1 MHKPV
6 KSLPSGELLLQ
17 RLRSVTTLT
26 MAETEFLLSLQQ
38 KVRIHGAG
46 SQIMPDGDGT
56 HHPRLITTGWA
67 CRPRI
72 LADGR
77 CQILSI
83 LLPGDFIGDGGDG
96 RPLALTP
103 IVALTEV
110 RTISVKLL
118 FDAIAREPSRY
129 RGLAEGLR
137 YLTRLE
143 EAQLLDHVV
152 RLGRQTAMQRVAHC
166 LLEFYHRLGAIGFVH
181 AGSFSMPLTQ
191 ELLGDTLG
199 LSLVHVNRTLSQLKR
214 IGLIKVASGSVTV
227 LDADSLAGIADFVP
241 PSVPSQSAPPPF
253 RINPQPRMFG

>member
-1 MHKPV
+1 MQKPQ
-6 KSLPSGELLLQ
+6 KSFHSGELLLH
-17 RLRSVTTLT
+17 RLRSVASLST
-26 MAETEFLLSLQQ
+26 AETELLMSPNQ

-46 SQIMPDGDGT
+46 SQVMPDGDGSN
-56 HHPRLITTGWA
+56 HPRLLTTGWA

-72 LADGR
+72 LSDGR

-83 LLPGDFIGDGGDG
+83 LLPGDIIGDVGEG

-103 IVALTEV
+103 VMALTEA
-110 RTISVKLL
+110 RTISLKPL
-118 FDAIAREPSRY
+118 FDALAGEPTRY
-129 RGLAEGLR
+129 RSLGDGLR
-137 YLTRLE
+137 HLTRIE

-152 RLGRQTAMQRVAHC
+152 RLGRQTALQRVAHC

-227 LDADSLAGIADFVP
+227 LDADALATIADFVP
-241 PSVPSQSAPPPF
+241 PSVPTQDAPTTF
-253 RINPQPRMFG
+253 RMATQPRMFG